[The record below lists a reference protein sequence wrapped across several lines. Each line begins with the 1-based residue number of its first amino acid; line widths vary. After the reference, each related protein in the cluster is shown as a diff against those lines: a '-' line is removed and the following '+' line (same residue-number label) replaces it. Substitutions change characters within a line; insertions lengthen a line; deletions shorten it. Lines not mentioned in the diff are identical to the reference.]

1 MNVAAFKK
9 KSLYLLMFFLTV
21 FMFHSCELD
30 EDIDPNADDPAAIF
44 LGSWSVSDN
53 ATKLNYT
60 VSIQRNPGNSTEVLI
75 QNFAGSGDQARALVT
90 GRTLTL
96 TSSIIGNNWRVS
108 GSGNYKNSSR
118 IDFNYSLTIAG
129 DQENRFALFTR

>member
-1 MNVAAFKK
+1 MVVRVKGIFFI
-9 KSLYLLMFFLTV
+9 LLALLAVPLMQ
-21 FMFHSCELD
+21 SCELD
-30 EDIDPNADDPAAIF
+30 EDIDPDADDPAAIF

-60 VSIQRNPGNSTEVLI
+60 VNIQKNPNNSPEVLI

-90 GRTLTL
+90 GNTLTL
-96 TSSIIGNNWRVS
+96 TSSNIGNNLSIS
-108 GSGNYKNSSR
+108 GSGIYKNSSR

-129 DQENRFALFTR
+129 DQESRFALFTR